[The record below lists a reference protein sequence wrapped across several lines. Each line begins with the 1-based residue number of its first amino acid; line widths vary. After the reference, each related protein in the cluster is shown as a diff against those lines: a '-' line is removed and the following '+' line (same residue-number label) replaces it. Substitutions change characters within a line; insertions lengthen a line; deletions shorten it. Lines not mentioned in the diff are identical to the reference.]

1 MTLLR
6 RGDRHPLQVQLSESL
21 LCKFHYAMVKRQTMA
36 KVVKDSSHF
45 RQLTDF
51 FLERKVDF
59 AIILFYVGY
68 IAVFAYCFV
77 NGIEMPDVTGFE

>member
-1 MTLLR
+1 MVIPTLFIML
-6 RGDRHPLQVQLSESL
+6 
-21 LCKFHYAMVKRQTMA
+21 MVEKRQTMA

-51 FLERKVDF
+51 FLERKVDL

-68 IAVFAYCFV
+68 IVVIAYCLV
-77 NGIEMPDVTGFE
+77 NGIEMPNITGFE

>member
-1 MTLLR
+1 
-6 RGDRHPLQVQLSESL
+6 
-21 LCKFHYAMVKRQTMA
+21 MA
-36 KVVKDSSHF
+36 KVVKHSSHF

-68 IAVFAYCFV
+68 IAVIAYCFV